1 MEECEW
7 IKEYD
12 HLKINGIDYY
22 FRCSWCCGKK
32 APNKDNPSIQLVFTI
47 WNDTDKC
54 FIDWNE
60 FRGSYLAEKL
70 NDYVK
75 NTINGQRRV
84 YYSNDYER
92 DFSFVNK
99 IKDSK

>member
-1 MEECEW
+1 M
-7 IKEYD
+7 
-12 HLKINGIDYY
+12 
-22 FRCSWCCGKK
+22 
-32 APNKDNPSIQLVFTI
+32 QLVFTI

-54 FIDWNE
+54 FIYWNE

-99 IKDSK
+99 IKDNK